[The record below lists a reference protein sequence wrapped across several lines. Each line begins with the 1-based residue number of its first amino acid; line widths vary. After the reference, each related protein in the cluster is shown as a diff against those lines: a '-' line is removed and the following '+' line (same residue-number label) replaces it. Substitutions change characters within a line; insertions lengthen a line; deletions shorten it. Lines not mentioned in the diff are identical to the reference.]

1 MPEPISLTPTSGC
14 NCGEHEVQVPT
25 LVAGEIPHAIR
36 HGAIIGALHQLP
48 VGGSLDLVAPHNPV
62 PLINQIEDL
71 NPGGFE
77 RTYLV
82 EGPEAWTIRF
92 TRN

>member
-1 MPEPISLTPTSGC
+1 MNQSLPLASGC
-14 NCGEHEVQVPT
+14 TCGEHETQVPT

-48 VGGSLDLVAPHNPV
+48 AGGSMDLVAPHDPV
-62 PLINQIEDL
+62 PLINQIEQL
-71 NPGGFE
+71 SPGGFE

-82 EGPEAWTIRF
+82 EGPQDWTIRF
-92 TRN
+92 TRR